1 MDFSSYFCLILM
13 RFFSKLEL
21 LIALNAF
28 FAKFLFKEKFPKL
41 IINVNSQVKI
51 FFKTNLLF
59 YDILIFFIIKSVNK
73 LKKLN
78 NNYF

>member
-1 MDFSSYFCLILM
+1 M

-41 IINVNSQVKI
+41 IINVNSQDQI
-51 FFKTNLLF
+51 FIKNEYILF
-59 YDILIFFIIKSVNK
+59 YDILIFFIIKLVNK
-73 LKKLN
+73 LKQLN
-78 NNYF
+78 YNYF